1 MYLLVTR
8 QNVFQFLRLWRQKEY
23 VVHVYTGTGQH
34 FLTLVRTVPRIPCS
48 HHVLRPGKHRHS
60 RGRHCVDFRSQTCFN
75 KSLAR
80 CDKTQQF
87 GVSAKSDNCIEC
99 SYRKYWCT
107 DGKIYINGR
116 QCTAEEIYIAVLSV
130 DYSSDDTN
138 SNEAINPSSI
148 SPNFLRTVLRGTCD
162 VNVLQQTADDRRK
175 KFHWIRDQ
183 R

>member
-1 MYLLVTR
+1 MAFTCTYWWLDKMCFSSSVSGDRKSTLSISIPVLVKIFWLWSEQFPEFLAVTMYSAQGNTVTPATVILLTS
-8 QNVFQFLRLWRQKEY
+8 
-23 VVHVYTGTGQH
+23 VH
-34 FLTLVRTVPRIPCS
+34 
-48 HHVLRPGKHRHS
+48 
-60 RGRHCVDFRSQTCFN
+60 

-116 QCTAEEIYIAVLSV
+116 RCTAEEIYIEVLSV

-148 SPNFLRTVLRGTCD
+148 MPNFLRTVLRDTCD